1 MATDVQTLI
10 HTLPNNSGAVFGAIT
25 TLQQVADLERWNTL
39 PGEMRLAAP
48 VAHKTLTDLGP
59 DARIDRLI
67 YLNSVPIQVPHMG
80 GFALAEAVD
89 LVPSHVVDIGNHCAA
104 MLDGLWLATT
114 LWKDNAN
121 LLVAPT
127 ELGKAVSKTMWET
140 KPGSRQWCDGA
151 AAVVL
156 GGEGERFFRPLSYVS
171 CVEPNLQSML
181 DVCPKNGGYEYDF
194 KEDVADRFRAVD
206 LDNELLVIREALA
219 AAECDGSALAGI
231 IVVNRGRRRTELLAP
246 AFGVDAEMV
255 TSSRLEIG
263 HGGGADIL
271 FNLDRLLSQLD
282 SGTHRVALVGNGLG
296 YVWSAMVVE
305 IETS

>member
-1 MATDVQTLI
+1 MATDVQPLV
-10 HTLPNNSGAVFGAIT
+10 HTLPDNSGAAFGAIT
-25 TLQQVADLERWNTL
+25 TLQQVAERERWNTL
-39 PGEMRLAAP
+39 PGEMPMAAA
-48 VAHKTLTDLGP
+48 VADKALNELGREAP
-59 DARIDRLI
+59 IDRLI

-80 GFALAEAVD
+80 GFALAEAVG
-89 LVPSHVVDIGNHCAA
+89 LVPKHVVDIGNHCAA
-104 MLDGLWLATT
+104 LLDGLWLATT

-127 ELGKAVSKTMWET
+127 ELGKAVSKKMWET

-171 CVEPNLQSML
+171 LVEPSLQSML

-194 KEDVADRFRAVD
+194 KEDVADRFREID
-206 LDNELLVIREALA
+206 LDNDLLVIHQALA
-219 AAECDGSALAGI
+219 AAECDGSELAGI

-271 FNLDRLLSQLD
+271 FNLDLLLSTLV
-282 SGTHRVALVGNGLG
+282 SGTHRIALVGNGLG
-296 YVWSAMVVE
+296 YAWSSMVVE
-305 IETS
+305 IET